1 MRPILLIVDDDPNVL
16 RAIELELRQHYGSRF
31 HILKTESG
39 QKALEFAKQLT
50 MNANDSD
57 IPHDQ
62 EALLHQI
69 RLFSGLSDQEL
80 KTIEKGEEVWFE
92 AGDKIFAEGQ
102 HDTFYV
108 LIEGN
113 ADVILRDGSKETVLF
128 SFGSGDHFG
137 ELPIILG
144 RSDYTC
150 DVYATKKSHLLR
162 WKKDAF
168 WKMIYSFPSLTRE
181 LLHSV
186 AQILRTLETMLQQNQ
201 KLIALGGLAA
211 GLAHELN
218 NPAAAANRTITQ
230 LSDSIQEW
238 RLLVKKLNV
247 QHGLTAQQWS
257 YISELRNDASMLD
270 LNPISRYSSS
280 LSENS
285 STPTGNLKINDPI
298 AQAEQEDEIIDW
310 LKSHGVKDD
319 WNLSSDLVNAGM
331 TIDKLN
337 DIASNVASSQSST
350 KSTRID
356 SSNNTIDQKNPP
368 LLEDILSWL
377 NTTIRIDR
385 LLYEIKTSTTQ
396 ISELVS
402 AVKAYSYMDQAPL
415 QDVDIHSG
423 IESTLTMLQRKLRE
437 ADITVIREYDSNLPH
452 INAIGN
458 ELNQV
463 WTNLI
468 DNAIDGIGK
477 HGTIT
482 IRTKNES
489 NSQIVIEVVD
499 NGSQGIPKKAQS
511 RIFEPFFTTK
521 EPGKGTGLGLSISH
535 RIITQTHKGDINF
548 HSRPGYTSFQI
559 RLPIIYKGIEQK
571 H

>member
-1 MRPILLIVDDDPNVL
+1 MLDSNIDNKKNNE
-16 RAIELELRQHYGSRF
+16 ELNDKSMSINATNNSNISSDYG
-31 HILKTESG
+31 T
-39 QKALEFAKQLT
+39 
-50 MNANDSD
+50 
-57 IPHDQ
+57 
-62 EALLHQI
+62 LLHQI
-69 RLFSGLSDQEL
+69 RLFSGLTDQQL
-80 KTIEKGEEVWFE
+80 KSIEKGEELWFE
-92 AGDKIFAEGQ
+92 AGDKIYAEGENN
-102 HDTFYV
+102 TFYV
-108 LIEGN
+108 LLDGK
-113 ADVILRDGSKETVLF
+113 ADVILRDGSKEAVLF

-162 WKKDAF
+162 WKEDAF

-181 LLHSV
+181 ILRSM
-186 AQILRTLETMLQQNQ
+186 AQILRMLETMLQQNQ

-218 NPAAAANRTITQ
+218 NPAAAANRTLTQ

-247 QHGLTAQQWS
+247 QHGMTAQQWS
-257 YISELRNDASMLD
+257 YVSELRNGDSMLD
-270 LNPISRYSSS
+270 LNPISGYSSS
-280 LSENS
+280 LNENS

-310 LKSHGVKDD
+310 LKFHGVKDG
-319 WNLSSDLVNAGM
+319 WNLASDLVNVGM

-337 DIASNVASSQSST
+337 DVASNVTSSQSST
-350 KSTRID
+350 ESTRID
-356 SSNNTIDQKNPP
+356 SIDNTIDQKGPS

-377 NTTIRIDR
+377 NTTRRIDG
-385 LLYEIKTSTTQ
+385 LLYEIKSSTLRV
-396 ISELVS
+396 SELVS
-402 AVKAYSYMDQAPL
+402 AVKSYSYMDQASL
-415 QDVDIHSG
+415 QDVDIHNG
-423 IESTLTMLQRKLRE
+423 IESTLTMLQHKLKE
-437 ADITVIREYDSNLPH
+437 ADITIIRDYDSNLPH

-482 IRTKNES
+482 IRTKNEG
-489 NSQIVIEVVD
+489 NRQILVEVVD
-499 NGSQGIPKKAQS
+499 NGPQGIPKEVQS
-511 RIFEPFFTTK
+511 RIFDPFFTTK
-521 EPGKGTGLGLSISH
+521 EQGKGTGLGLSISH

-548 HSRPGYTSFQI
+548 SARPGHTYFQI
-559 RLPIIYKGIEQK
+559 RLPIIYKGIQQK
-571 H
+571 YWSWIKP